1 LRYFRTEYSMR
12 ADQISQQV
20 FGTVDYTKDIIRLNP
35 EISTQLVLPV
45 GTIVKLPEIKTVEPK
60 GVNLWQS

>member
-1 LRYFRTEYSMR
+1 MR